1 MLITVRCLY
10 CGKEIGAGEYCSEE
24 CRKLTQDFQDS
35 VDRNVK
41 WFVLCLIVS
50 FMLILIPL
58 STGNSLHAVF
68 MFMAMGLT
76 LLVFPYVTPETN
88 DWRGVRTGK
97 LIGRSLGAAIALI
110 ALAVL
115 LVFS

>member
-1 MLITVRCLY
+1 MARCLY
-10 CGKEIGAGEYCSEE
+10 CGKEIGAGEYCSDE
-24 CRKLTQDFQDS
+24 CRKLTQSFQES
-35 VDRNVK
+35 VDRNAK

-58 STGNSLHAVF
+58 FTGRSLHMTF
-68 MFMAMGLT
+68 MFIAMGLT

-88 DWRGVRTGK
+88 AWRGVRMGK
-97 LIGRSLGAAIALI
+97 LIGRSLGAAVVLI
-110 ALAVL
+110 ALVSL